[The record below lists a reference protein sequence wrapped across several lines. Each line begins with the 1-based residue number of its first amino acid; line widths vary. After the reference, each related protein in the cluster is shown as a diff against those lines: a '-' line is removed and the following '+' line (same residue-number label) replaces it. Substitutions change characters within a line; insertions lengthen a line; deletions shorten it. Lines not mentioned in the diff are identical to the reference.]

1 MTRMK
6 ESGIDWI
13 GQIPEEW
20 EVSKLEQYV
29 DIFGRIGFRGYTTN
43 DIVNEGEGAI
53 SYSPS
58 NIIDYSVIDNNNTY
72 ISWSK
77 YDESPEIQ
85 IKTGDVLYV
94 KTGSSYGKTG
104 IVNKLS
110 NKATINPQLVVLKPK
125 KNTDSRIINYFL
137 NSSVGKEQSELI
149 VGGSTIPTITQE
161 SIKKMIFP
169 KMSFEEQ
176 QKIADFLDK
185 KTAQLDKAKA
195 LLEEQIQKLKDY
207 RASLIYETVTKGL
220 DKTVPMKD
228 SGIDWIGQVPEG
240 WGVSKLKFTLEKVS
254 NNIKVGPFGSTLSGD
269 AIRSSG
275 KWVYNQRNVLDN
287 NFTETDTFIS
297 DAKWKELKNFSV
309 VSGDILLT
317 TRGTIGRIAIVPKD
331 YFEGVLHPCLMK
343 FRVDSHIVQPR
354 LIKYFFN
361 DTTLVKEQLKFLSNS
376 TTIDV
381 IYSYNLKNIII
392 PIIPLEE
399 QYGIVEY
406 LDKQCS
412 NVDALIK
419 VKQEQIDNINK
430 QRQTLIYDYV
440 TGKRRV

>member
-1 MTRMK
+1 MK

-20 EVSKLEQYV
+20 RVTKLKYALLISNGKDYKDIEVEEGGYPVIGSGGVFARARNYMYDGDVVLLGRKGTIDKPLFYSGKFWTVDTMFYSTALNGNNIKFMYYSSLLIPFSYYSTATALPSMTQSDLNNHVLCLPSISEQKKIADFLDKKTAQLDKVKSLLEEQIQKLKDYRSSLIYETVTKGLDKTVPMKDSGIDWIGQVPEGWGVSKLEQYV

-94 KTGSSYGKTG
+94 KTGSSYGKAG

-125 KNTDSRIINYFL
+125 KNTDSRLINYFL
-137 NSSVGKEQSELI
+137 NSSVGKDQSELI

-185 KTAQLDKAKA
+185 KT
-195 LLEEQIQKLKDY
+195 I
-207 RASLIYETVTKGL
+207 
-220 DKTVPMKD
+220 
-228 SGIDWIGQVPEG
+228 
-240 WGVSKLKFTLEKVS
+240 
-254 NNIKVGPFGSTLSGD
+254 
-269 AIRSSG
+269 
-275 KWVYNQRNVLDN
+275 
-287 NFTETDTFIS
+287 
-297 DAKWKELKNFSV
+297 
-309 VSGDILLT
+309 
-317 TRGTIGRIAIVPKD
+317 
-331 YFEGVLHPCLMK
+331 
-343 FRVDSHIVQPR
+343 
-354 LIKYFFN
+354 
-361 DTTLVKEQLKFLSNS
+361 
-376 TTIDV
+376 
-381 IYSYNLKNIII
+381 
-392 PIIPLEE
+392 
-399 QYGIVEY
+399 
-406 LDKQCS
+406 
-412 NVDALIK
+412 
-419 VKQEQIDNINK
+419 QIDKLIQIKNQQIENINK

>member
-1 MTRMK
+1 MTKMK

-43 DIVNEGEGAI
+43 DIVKEGEGAI

-125 KNTDSRIINYFL
+125 KNTDSRLINYFL

-185 KTAQLDKAKA
+185 KTAHLDKVKS

-240 WGVSKLKFTLEKVS
+240 WGAGKVKYFSQISAGATPDRSNSLFWNGNINWMSSGEVNQGIVKHTSETITDLALKKTSTKLLPNGTVMLALNGQGKTKGTAAVLAIESASNQSLASFIVNNKILNNMYLYYFFVANYYNIRGLKGEDRDGLNLQLVS
-254 NNIKVGPFGSTLSGD
+254 N
-269 AIRSSG
+269 
-275 KWVYNQRNVLDN
+275 
-287 NFTETDTFIS
+287 
-297 DAKWKELKNFSV
+297 
-309 VSGDILLT
+309 
-317 TRGTIGRIAIVPKD
+317 IV
-331 YFEGVLHPCLMK
+331 
-343 FRVDSHIVQPR
+343 
-354 LIKYFFN
+354 
-361 DTTLVKEQLKFLSNS
+361 
-376 TTIDV
+376 
-381 IYSYNLKNIII
+381 
-392 PIIPLEE
+392 IPLFEIEE
-399 QYGIVEY
+399 QQKIAYF
-406 LDKQCS
+406 LDKKT
-412 NVDALIK
+412 V
-419 VKQEQIDNINK
+419 QIDQLIQIKNKQIGNINK

-440 TGKRRV
+440 TGKRRGKEI

>member
-1 MTRMK
+1 MK

-20 EVSKLEQYV
+20 EVKDIKYIFEEIGSGSTPKSDNEIFYDGDINWIQSGDLYQTDTVTSVSKTISYQ
-29 DIFGRIGFRGYTTN
+29 GFKSTSALKIYKHPFIALAMYGASVGN
-43 DIVNEGEGAI
+43 VAI
-53 SYSPS
+53 SCIDACVNQAIVVMLGTSEKVRFGKYAIEASKNNLIFSAQGGTQP
-58 NIIDYSVIDNNNTY
+58 NISQNLMKNWNIPQPD
-72 ISWSK
+72 
-77 YDESPEIQ
+77 
-85 IKTGDVLYV
+85 
-94 KTGSSYGKTG
+94 SS
-104 IVNKLS
+104 
-110 NKATINPQLVVLKPK
+110 
-125 KNTDSRIINYFL
+125 
-137 NSSVGKEQSELI
+137 EQ
-149 VGGSTIPTITQE
+149 T
-161 SIKKMIFP
+161 
-169 KMSFEEQ
+169 
-176 QKIADFLDK
+176 KIADFLDK
-185 KTAQLDKAKA
+185 KTTQLDKVKS
-195 LLEEQIQKLKDY
+195 LLEEQIQKLYAY

-228 SGIDWIGQVPEG
+228 SGIDWIGQLPEG

-254 NNIKVGPFGSTLSGD
+254 NNIKVGPFGSSLSGD

-331 YFEGVLHPCLMK
+331 YFEGILHPCLMK

-399 QYGIVEY
+399 QYGILEY

>member
-29 DIFGRIGFRGYTTN
+29 DIYGRIGFRGYTTN

-85 IKTGDVLYV
+85 IKTGDILYV

-125 KNTDSRIINYFL
+125 KNTDSRLINYFL
-137 NSSVGKEQSELI
+137 NSSVGKDQSELI

-185 KTAQLDKAKA
+185 KTAQLDKVKA

-220 DKTVPMKD
+220 DKTAPLKD
-228 SGIDWIGQVPEG
+228 SGIDWIGQVPQG
-240 WGVSKLKFTLEKVS
+240 WGVKPLKYLASYDDETLTQSEINSNRKIDYVDISSVEFTKGINGHQEFSTLEAPSRARKIAKKGDTIISTVRTYLKAIAYVNNDYIVS
-254 NNIKVGPFGSTLSGD
+254 TGFCVVRPKKINSKYLNYTIMSDSFTGPVSKYAWGVSYPAISSSQLVNIPIPFPES
-269 AIRSSG
+269 I
-275 KWVYNQRNVLDN
+275 
-287 NFTETDTFIS
+287 E
-297 DAKWKELKNFSV
+297 
-309 VSGDILLT
+309 
-317 TRGTIGRIAIVPKD
+317 
-331 YFEGVLHPCLMK
+331 
-343 FRVDSHIVQPR
+343 
-354 LIKYFFN
+354 
-361 DTTLVKEQLKFLSNS
+361 EQLS
-376 TTIDV
+376 
-381 IYSYNLKNIII
+381 
-392 PIIPLEE
+392 
-399 QYGIVEY
+399 IVDY
-406 LDKQCS
+406 LDHKMLQI
-412 NVDALIK
+412 NQLIDI
-419 VKQEQIDNINK
+419 KQEQIENINK
-430 QRQTLIYDYV
+430 QRQTLIFDYV

>member
-1 MTRMK
+1 MTKMK
-6 ESGIDWI
+6 ESGIDWIGQIPEEWEVTKLKYALLINNGKDYKDIEVEEGGYPVIGSGGVFARARNYMYDGDVVLLGRKGTIDKPLFYSGKFWTVDTMFYSTALNGNNIKFMYYSSLLIPFSYYSTATALPSMTQSDLNNHMLCLPSISEQQKIADFLDKKTAQLDKVKALLGEQIQKLKDYRASLIYETVTKGLDTTVPMKDSGIDWI

-94 KTGSSYGKTG
+94 KTGSSYGKAG

-125 KNTDSRIINYFL
+125 KNTDSRLINYFL
-137 NSSVGKEQSELI
+137 NSSVGKDQSELI

-176 QKIADFLDK
+176 QKIADFLDN
-185 KTAQLDKAKA
+185 KT
-195 LLEEQIQKLKDY
+195 I
-207 RASLIYETVTKGL
+207 
-220 DKTVPMKD
+220 
-228 SGIDWIGQVPEG
+228 
-240 WGVSKLKFTLEKVS
+240 
-254 NNIKVGPFGSTLSGD
+254 
-269 AIRSSG
+269 
-275 KWVYNQRNVLDN
+275 
-287 NFTETDTFIS
+287 
-297 DAKWKELKNFSV
+297 
-309 VSGDILLT
+309 
-317 TRGTIGRIAIVPKD
+317 
-331 YFEGVLHPCLMK
+331 
-343 FRVDSHIVQPR
+343 
-354 LIKYFFN
+354 
-361 DTTLVKEQLKFLSNS
+361 
-376 TTIDV
+376 
-381 IYSYNLKNIII
+381 
-392 PIIPLEE
+392 
-399 QYGIVEY
+399 
-406 LDKQCS
+406 
-412 NVDALIK
+412 
-419 VKQEQIDNINK
+419 QIDKLIQIKNQQIENINK

>member
-1 MTRMK
+1 MK

-20 EVSKLEQYV
+20 ESGKVKYFSKISAGATPDRNNLLFWNGDINWMSSGEVNQEIVKYTAETITNLALKKSSTKLLPIGTVMLAMNGQGKTKGTVAILAIETASNQSLASFIVDGNRLNNQYLYYFFKAGYSY
-29 DIFGRIGFRGYTTN
+29 IRGLK
-43 DIVNEGEGAI
+43 GEDRDGLNLQLV
-53 SYSPS
+53 S
-58 NIIDYSVIDNNNTY
+58 NITVLLFD
-72 ISWSK
+72 
-77 YDESPEIQ
+77 
-85 IKTGDVLYV
+85 IK
-94 KTGSSYGKTG
+94 
-104 IVNKLS
+104 
-110 NKATINPQLVVLKPK
+110 
-125 KNTDSRIINYFL
+125 
-137 NSSVGKEQSELI
+137 
-149 VGGSTIPTITQE
+149 
-161 SIKKMIFP
+161 
-169 KMSFEEQ
+169 EQ

-185 KTAQLDKAKA
+185 KTTQLDKVKS

-207 RASLIYETVTKGL
+207 RSSLIYETVTKGL

-228 SGIDWIGQVPEG
+228 SGIEWIGQVPEG

-254 NNIKVGPFGSTLSGD
+254 NNIKVGPFGSSLSGD

-331 YFEGVLHPCLMK
+331 YFEGILHPCLMK

-361 DTTLVKEQLKFLSNS
+361 DTTLVKEQLKFLSNR
-376 TTIDV
+376 TTIDI

-399 QYGIVEY
+399 QYGILEY
-406 LDKQCS
+406 LDKHAS

>member
-6 ESGIDWI
+6 ESGIDWIGQIPEEWEVDFVNHIFEEHKQKNKGNKEKNLLSLSYGHIIRKSIDTSFGLLPESFDTYNIIKRGDIVLRLTDLQNDKRSLRVGLARENGIITSAYLTLRLKNICCSDSYMYYLLHMYDICKVFYNFGGGVRQGGTWSDIYKMELLIPPKNEQQKISDFLDKKTAQLDKVKALLGEQIQKLKDYRASLIYETVTKGLDKTVPMKDSGIDWI

-94 KTGSSYGKTG
+94 KTGSSYGKAG

-125 KNTDSRIINYFL
+125 KNTDSRLINYFL
-137 NSSVGKEQSELI
+137 NSSVGKDQSELI

-176 QKIADFLDK
+176 QKIVDFLDK
-185 KTAQLDKAKA
+185 KT
-195 LLEEQIQKLKDY
+195 I
-207 RASLIYETVTKGL
+207 
-220 DKTVPMKD
+220 
-228 SGIDWIGQVPEG
+228 
-240 WGVSKLKFTLEKVS
+240 
-254 NNIKVGPFGSTLSGD
+254 
-269 AIRSSG
+269 
-275 KWVYNQRNVLDN
+275 
-287 NFTETDTFIS
+287 
-297 DAKWKELKNFSV
+297 
-309 VSGDILLT
+309 
-317 TRGTIGRIAIVPKD
+317 
-331 YFEGVLHPCLMK
+331 
-343 FRVDSHIVQPR
+343 
-354 LIKYFFN
+354 
-361 DTTLVKEQLKFLSNS
+361 
-376 TTIDV
+376 
-381 IYSYNLKNIII
+381 
-392 PIIPLEE
+392 
-399 QYGIVEY
+399 
-406 LDKQCS
+406 
-412 NVDALIK
+412 
-419 VKQEQIDNINK
+419 QIDKLIQIKNQQIENINK